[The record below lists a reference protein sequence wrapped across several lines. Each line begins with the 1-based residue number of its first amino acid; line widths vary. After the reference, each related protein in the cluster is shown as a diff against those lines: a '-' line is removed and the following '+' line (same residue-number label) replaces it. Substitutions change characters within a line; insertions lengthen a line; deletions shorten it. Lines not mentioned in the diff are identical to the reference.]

1 LARIAD
7 ITSYIIVT
15 R

>member
-7 ITSYIIVT
+7 ITSYIVT